1 MTAVAVVGSQWGDEG
16 KGKITDFLSKDAT
29 MAVRSN
35 GGNNAGHTIEID
47 GKDFKMRLIPSGIFA
62 ASKGAVIGNGV
73 VINPEVMFGEL
84 DNLEKN
90 GIDISKLRISNR
102 AHIIMPYHIKQDE
115 YQEEAK
121 GANKIGT
128 TKNGIGPTYMDKAS
142 RVGIRVCDLLEK
154 DTFEE
159 KLRANLKEKNELFTK
174 VYGKPALKFE
184 DIFDKYYEYGQ
195 KMKKY
200 VTDTSVLVNDALDND
215 EKVLFEGAQ
224 GIMLDIDEGTYPYV
238 TSSNT
243 ISGGIASGIAIG
255 ANRLNT
261 VIGVCKAYTTRVG
274 EGPFPTEL
282 LDETGDRI
290 RETAH
295 EYGTVTGRPRRVGWF
310 DSVALRHAKRAA
322 GINGLSLNLLD
333 IFSGFDT
340 VKIATAYELDGEKID
355 YYPASLK
362 ELYRCKP
369 VYEELPAWDEDI
381 TQVKKYEDL
390 PENAKKFLA
399 KIEEVTGLPLVTV
412 SVGPD
417 REQTIVL
424 RNPWEM

>member
-16 KGKITDFLSKDAT
+16 KGKITDFLSKEAS

-35 GGNNAGHTIEID
+35 GGNNAGHTIDID
-47 GKDFKMRLIPSGIFA
+47 GKTFKMRLIPSGIFA
-62 ASKGAVIGNGV
+62 AKDGAVIGNGV

-84 DNLEKN
+84 DNLEKE
-90 GIDISKLRISNR
+90 GIDTSKLRISNR
-102 AHIIMPYHIKQDE
+102 AHIIMPYHILQDE

-121 GANKIGT
+121 GDKKIGT
-128 TKNGIGPTYMDKAS
+128 TKNGIGPCYMDKAS
-142 RVGIRVCDLLEK
+142 RVGIRVCDLLER

-159 KLRANLKEKNELFTK
+159 KLRANLAEKNALFTK
-174 VYGKPALKFE
+174 VYEKPALNFD
-184 DIFDKYYEYGQ
+184 DIFEKYLEYGQ
-195 KMKKY
+195 IMKKY
-200 VTDTSVLVNDALDND
+200 VTDTSVLVNDALDKD

-224 GIMLDIDEGTYPYV
+224 GVMLDIDEGTYPYV

-243 ISGGIASGIAIG
+243 ISGGIASGIGIG
-255 ANRLNT
+255 ANRLKT

-282 LDETGDRI
+282 LDETGDKI
-290 RETAH
+290 RDIAH

-310 DSVALRHAKRAA
+310 DSVALRHAKRVA
-322 GINGLSLNLLD
+322 GINALSLNLLD
-333 IFSGFDT
+333 VFSGFD
-340 VKIATAYELDGEKID
+340 KIKICTAYELDGEKID

-369 VYEELPAWDEDI
+369 VYEELPAWEEDI
-381 TQVKKYEDL
+381 TGVKTWEEL
-390 PENAKKFLA
+390 PENAKKFLNRVS
-399 KIEEVTGLPLVTV
+399 ELVGVPLVTV

-424 RNPWEM
+424 KNPWEI

>member
-16 KGKITDFLSKDAT
+16 KGKITDFLSKEAA

-35 GGNNAGHTIEID
+35 GGNNAGHTIDID
-47 GKDFKMRLIPSGIFA
+47 GKEFKMRLIPSGIFA

-90 GIDISKLRISNR
+90 GIDTSKLRISNR
-102 AHIIMPYHIKQDE
+102 ANIIMPYDIKQDE

-142 RVGIRVCDLLEK
+142 RIGIRVCDLLEK

-159 KLRANLKEKNELFTK
+159 KLRLNLKLKNELFTK

-200 VTDTSVLVNDALDND
+200 VTDTSVLVNDALDNG

-224 GIMLDIDEGTYPYV
+224 GTMLDIDFGSYPFV

-243 ISGGIASGIAIG
+243 VCAGACTGLGVAPNRIGEVYGIF
-255 ANRLNT
+255 
-261 VIGVCKAYTTRVG
+261 KAYCTRVG
-274 EGPFPTEL
+274 AGPFPTEL
-282 LDETGDRI
+282 FDETGDKMC
-290 RETAH
+290 TLGH
-295 EYGTVTGRPRRVGWF
+295 EFGSVTGRKRRCGWI
-310 DSVALRHAKRAA
+310 DLVALKYSVM
-322 GINGLSLNLLD
+322 INGVTKLIMMKSDVLD
-333 IFSGFDT
+333 TFETIKAC
-340 VKIATAYELDGEKID
+340 VAYKVNGEEID
-355 YYPASLK
+355 YFPYDIT
-362 ELYRCKP
+362 EGVEP
-369 VYEELPAWDEDI
+369 VYAELPGWQTDMTKMQSEDEF
-381 TQVKKYEDL
+381 
-390 PENAKKFLA
+390 PEEFNAYLTFLEEQLGVQI
-399 KIEEVTGLPLVTV
+399 KIV

-417 REQTIVL
+417 RAQTIE
-424 RNPWEM
+424 RYTEE